1 MSSKKQIK
9 KLEKLRN
16 RIIEEIFGIQLMIP
30 GSFNQVYCKCGK
42 KNCWCYGKDKA
53 GHTFR
58 RIIWTEKGVPKTK
71 AIPQED
77 VDWIKNVTESYRT
90 FRKKRKEIQRLEDS
104 IRRLLDEYAKDIVKN
119 TRKLREYL

>member
-1 MSSKKQIK
+1 MSSEKQIID
-9 KLEKLRN
+9 LEKLRN
-16 RIIEEIFGIQLMIP
+16 SIIEEILRIHSMIP

-42 KNCWCYGKDKA
+42 KNCWCYGKDK

-58 RIIWTEKGVPKTK
+58 RIIWSEKGVPKTK
-71 AIPQED
+71 VIPQQD
-77 VDWIKNVTESYRT
+77 VDWIKDVTESYRT
-90 FRKKRKEIQRLEDS
+90 FRKKRKEIQILEDS